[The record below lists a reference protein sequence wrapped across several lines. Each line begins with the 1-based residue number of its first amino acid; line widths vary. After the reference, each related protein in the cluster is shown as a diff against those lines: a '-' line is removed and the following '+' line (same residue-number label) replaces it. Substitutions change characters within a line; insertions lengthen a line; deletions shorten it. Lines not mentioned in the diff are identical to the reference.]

1 MHSEQSTEGMA
12 SQQRSAEGRFRKRGR
27 NLLGVTGLCVLS
39 ALFAASALSAFSA
52 SSRQNPPQQPPTTAK
67 PEAQK
72 AEAPPPAPFPE
83 GAKVAYVFMQ
93 GIFNGSADGK
103 AAAARVQE
111 FEKKKTAEIQ
121 AKVKEG
127 EALQA
132 KVNQGGTVLND
143 TARAQAQRDLQRL
156 QREIQAMQ
164 EDAQIEGQQLREQ
177 LLADFSQKVNPIIA
191 AVAKER
197 ALHMVFSVSDQA
209 NVAWADPGLDLT
221 QEIIRRVDAASGG
234 ATKKE

>member
-1 MHSEQSTEGMA
+1 MA
-12 SQQRSAEGRFRKRGR
+12 LAAG
-27 NLLGVTGLCVLS
+27 T
-39 ALFAASALSAFSA
+39 AFAQATPPP
-52 SSRQNPPQQPPTTAK
+52 QNPPATQQPQTPPAK
-67 PEAQK
+67 PEAQ
-72 AEAPPPAPFPE
+72 APAPAPAPFPE

-93 GIFNGSADGK
+93 GVFNGSADGK
-103 AAAARVQE
+103 AAAAKMQE

-132 KVNQGGTVLND
+132 KINQGSTVLND
-143 TARAQAQRDLQRL
+143 NARAQAQRELQRL

-164 EDAQIEGQQLREQ
+164 EDAQLEAEQMRQQLLEQ
-177 LLADFSQKVNPIIA
+177 FSRKVNPIIA

-197 ALHMVFSVSDQA
+197 GLHMVFSVSDQA

-221 QEIIRRVDAASGG
+221 QEIIKRVDAAPNTAS
-234 ATKKE
+234 KK

>member
-1 MHSEQSTEGMA
+1 MKVTAALLMIGLLSTPVMA
-12 SQQRSAEGRFRKRGR
+12 QTAPP
-27 NLLGVTGLCVLS
+27 TIPPP
-39 ALFAASALSAFSA
+39 
-52 SSRQNPPQQPPTTAK
+52 QNPPAQQPPATAK

-72 AEAPPPAPFPE
+72 PAPAPAPFPE
-83 GAKVAYVFMQ
+83 GAKVAYIFMQ

-111 FEKKKTAEIQ
+111 WEKKKTAEIQ

-132 KVNQGGTVLND
+132 KLNS
-143 TARAQAQRDLQRL
+143 TTNIMNEQARSQAQRDLQRL
-156 QREIQAMQ
+156 QREIQGMQ
-164 EDAQIEGQQLREQ
+164 EDAQIEGQQLRDQ
-177 LLADFSQKVNPIIA
+177 LLSEFSQKVNPIIA

-197 ALHMVFSVSDQA
+197 GLHMVFSVSDQA

-221 QEIIRRVDAASGG
+221 QEIIKRVDAAS
-234 ATKKE
+234 KK